1 MDALRRV
8 QALSSAEAKALKAEF
23 GAALEYRITA
33 DKADI
38 RVSADGRDATVTAE
52 VRRTVTTGSRV
63 TTGTSLKV
71 FTLEKRRSGWMIVSV
86 R

>member
-1 MDALRRV
+1 
-8 QALSSAEAKALKAEF
+8 
-23 GAALEYRITA
+23 
-33 DKADI
+33 
-38 RVSADGRDATVTAE
+38 
-52 VRRTVTTGSRV
+52 VTTGSRV